1 MINTLSLI
9 SPNKSTES
17 FSLEKIINSSCTSS
31 FCGNEPVPQMVYHC
45 LICDPKKKYS
55 FCQFCYESCHNK
67 CRSFNYF
74 PSNSSF
80 LQIKERNKTSETTAM
95 ITITKTIMGTTII
108 ALPNFMFKMGMGL
121 GSVLLIVNGIIGVLV
136 IGVLLRCKDITKKL

>member
-1 MINTLSLI
+1 VNTPTLLI
-9 SPNKSTES
+9 S
-17 FSLEKIINSSCTSS
+17 I
-31 FCGNEPVPQMVYHC
+31 GDGQ
-45 LICDPKKKYS
+45 D
-55 FCQFCYESCHNK
+55 
-67 CRSFNYF
+67 
-74 PSNSSF
+74 
-80 LQIKERNKTSETTAM
+80 LQIKEKNKTTETTAM